1 MRTLGAGFGLIT
13 IISSLIFVTAV
24 RAEEVATLPF
34 MNVSLSPDQR
44 AMDLVHRMTLPE
56 KASQLV
62 NQARAIPR
70 LNVPAYDWWSEALH
84 GVLGKGT
91 TEFPQPIGLAAT
103 FDVPGIREMA
113 TAIGTEGR
121 IKHVQ
126 AERDGHSNIFEGL
139 DFWAPNVNIFRDPR
153 WGRGQETYGEDPFLS
168 AKLAVAFVTG
178 MQGTDSNYYRAISTP
193 KHFAVHS
200 GPEPTRHFA
209 DVDVSRHDEEDTFLP
224 AFRAAVV
231 EGHAGSVMCAY
242 NSING
247 EPACANQFL
256 LQHVLRGAWHFQGY
270 VVSDCGAVRDIFAG
284 HHFSTAQP
292 QSSAIALERG
302 MDNECIDS
310 LEKVPDNHDYRPYIE
325 AVQQGYLS
333 EQAIDVALI
342 RLFTARVR
350 LGMFDPPSKVPYANI
365 DESELDSAAHRTLAG
380 HLADESMVLLKND
393 GILPLKAPKR
403 IVIVGPLAEQTAVLL
418 GNYHGN
424 PTHTVSVLEA
434 MKAEFPEA
442 KITYAPG
449 TQFLSNQGNPVPPS
463 VLTTAEGKAGLLA
476 EYGSG
481 QSIDSKHA
489 PFTVR
494 VEQAVDLSESNIPAQ
509 ANGKPAFA
517 VRWSGFLNPRE
528 TGDYLL
534 GVKADGFARVSL
546 DGQPVT
552 QMYGP
557 GANMGRVRLERDH
570 PLRLQVEYRH
580 TSGGRAEAQLIWA
593 RASDAPDPAA
603 VAAAKQADV
612 VIAVVGITSRL
623 EGEEMPV
630 NQPGFLGGDRTNI
643 DLPKPEQDLVR
654 ALAATHKPLILVL
667 MNGSALGVS
676 WEKQH
681 CNAIVE
687 AWYSGEE
694 GGAAIARTLSGK
706 NNPAGRLPVTF
717 YKDVNQLPP
726 FEDYSMKGRTYRYF
740 DGEPLW
746 PFGYGLSYTKFS
758 YSDLALSGHSIDA
771 GDPLKL
777 AVTVTNTG
785 SLAGDEVVQ
794 LYLKFPDFQGAPIR
808 ALRGFERVH
817 LTRGG
822 SRTVEFTLNPRDL
835 SMVTESG
842 DIIVAPGSY
851 EVSIGGGQ
859 PGTEAPSVS
868 ASFAV
873 RGQITLPE

>member
-1 MRTLGAGFGLIT
+1 MV
-13 IISSLIFVTAV
+13 ISSLSFVASV
-24 RAEEVATLPF
+24 RAEDVATLPF
-34 MNVSLSPDQR
+34 MNPALSAEQR
-44 AMDLVHRMTLPE
+44 AIDLVHRMTLQE

-70 LNVPAYDWWSEALH
+70 LGIPAYDWWSEALH

-103 FDVPGIREMA
+103 FDVPAISEMA
-113 TAIGTEGR
+113 AAIGTEGR
-121 IKHVQ
+121 IKHSH
-126 AERDGHSNIFEGL
+126 AESEGHSSIFEGL

-153 WGRGQETYGEDPFLS
+153 WGRGQETYGEDPFLT
-168 AKLAVAFVTG
+168 ARLAVAFVTG
-178 MQGTDSNYYRAISTP
+178 MQGTDPNYYRAISTP

-209 DVDVSRHDEEDTFLP
+209 DVDVSRHDEEDTYLP

-247 EPACANQFL
+247 EPACASQFL
-256 LQHVLRGAWHFQGY
+256 LQHTLRGAWHFQGY
-270 VVSDCGAVRDIFAG
+270 VVSDCGAVRDIFES
-284 HHFSTAQP
+284 HHFRPTQP

-302 MDNECIDS
+302 IDNECIDFR
-310 LEKVPDNHDYRPYIE
+310 EKVQDDHDYRPYIE

-333 EQAIDVALI
+333 EQAVDAALI

-365 DESELDSAAHRTLAG
+365 DESELDSAAHRSLAG
-380 HLADESMVLLKND
+380 HLADESIVLLKND
-393 GILPLKAPKR
+393 GVLPLKAPKR
-403 IVIVGPLAEQTAVLL
+403 IAILGPLAEQTAVLL
-418 GNYHGN
+418 GNYNGS

-434 MKAEFPEA
+434 MTAEFPEA
-442 KITYAPG
+442 KITYVPG
-449 TQFLSNQGNPVPPS
+449 IQFLSNQGDPVPRS
-463 VLTTAEGKAGLLA
+463 VLTTAEGKPGLLA

-481 QSIDSKHA
+481 FNIDPRQA
-489 PFTVR
+489 PFTAR
-494 VEQAVDLSESNIPAQ
+494 VEAAIDLTENNIPRQ
-509 ANGKPAFA
+509 AHGEPALA
-517 VRWSGFLNPRE
+517 VRWSGFLNPRD

-534 GVKADGFARVSL
+534 GVRADGFARVSL
-546 DGQPVT
+546 DGKPVT

-557 GANMGRVRLERDH
+557 GANMGRVHLEQGH
-570 PLRLQVEYRH
+570 PLTLQVEYEH
-580 TSGGRAEAQLIWA
+580 TPGSRAEAQLIWA
-593 RASDAPDPAA
+593 RASDEPDAAA

-630 NQPGFLGGDRTNI
+630 NQPGFLGGDRTNL
-643 DLPKPEQDLVR
+643 DMPGPEQDLVR
-654 ALAATHKPLILVL
+654 ALAATHKPLIVVL
-667 MNGSALGVS
+667 MNGSALGVE
-676 WEKQH
+676 WEKEH
-681 CNAIVE
+681 ANAIVE
-687 AWYSGEE
+687 AWYPGEE

-740 DGEPLW
+740 NGEPLW

-758 YSDLALSGHSIDA
+758 YGGLALSDALIDA

-777 AVTVTNTG
+777 AATVTNSG

-794 LYLKFPDFQGAPIR
+794 LYLKFPDVPGAPIC

-817 LTRGG
+817 LTPGG
-822 SRTVEFTLNPRDL
+822 SRKVEFTLNPRDL
-835 SMVTESG
+835 SMVTEG
-842 DIIVAPGSY
+842 GEIIVAPGRY
-851 EVSIGGGQ
+851 AVSIGGGQ
-859 PGTEAPSVS
+859 PGTQAPSVS
-868 ASFAV
+868 ASFDV
-873 RGQITLPE
+873 RGQIMLSE